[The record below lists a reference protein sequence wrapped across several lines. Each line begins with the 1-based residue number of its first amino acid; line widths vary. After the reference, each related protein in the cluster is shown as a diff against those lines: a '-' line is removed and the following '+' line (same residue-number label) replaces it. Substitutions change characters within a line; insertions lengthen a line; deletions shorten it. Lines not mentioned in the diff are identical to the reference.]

1 MKRDFLKGLGLEGEA
16 IDKIMEQYGTSI
28 TTLKTNLETSQEEN
42 VSLKAELVKRD
53 DSIKDLT
60 AKVSEYDTLKTNYDK
75 LVANHEIDVN
85 SLKEQLLQKEY
96 DHNAEK
102 VFANLNFSSTS
113 AKENTLNKFKN
124 KIKEKAIT
132 YNDESKTFDGFDDF
146 INEIKTSDPTAFV
159 DPKKP
164 VFATRTDGS
173 GNSGITKEEFN
184 RMSYSKRVEFK
195 KNNQEEYEQ
204 LMSE

>member
-16 IDKIMEQYGTSI
+16 VDKIMEQYGVSI
-28 TTLKTNLETSQEEN
+28 ATLKANLETSQQEN
-42 VSLKAELVKRD
+42 VSLKDELTKRD

-60 AKVSEYDTLKTNYDK
+60 AKVSDYDTLKANYDT
-75 LVANHEIDVN
+75 LITTHENDVN
-85 SLKEQLLQKEY
+85 FLKEQLLQKDY

-102 VFANLNFSSTS
+102 VFANLNFSSAS

-124 KIKEKAIT
+124 KIKEKEIT

-164 VFATRTDGS
+164 VFATKTGGREEDGS
-173 GNSGITKEEFN
+173 KGKL
-184 RMSYSKRVEFK
+184 SYS
-195 KNNQEEYEQ
+195 Q
-204 LMSE
+204 LCDMYPNE